1 MERRTMSEL
10 DHPAARGPLELLNDR
25 LRKHGWYDS
34 AEYWNLK
41 ARSYAGIA
49 RSAWPSNRYNAE
61 TQRLQLETI
70 ERVLGDVSGKRILD
84 LGCGTGR
91 IAIELAARG
100 ASVIGWDFAADA
112 LAAARC
118 DASARN
124 LEIEFRQVDIR
135 AALPDVEPAFDV
147 VVTVSCLVLACRSG
161 EEFEKVVRSLRA
173 VCHASARLLLLEPI
187 HSSRL
192 LRRILKM
199 SEREWIA
206 RMDRL
211 GFELEDRGALSFL
224 PARYLLAFHDA
235 PERLVKTL
243 FWSGERLLA
252 KYSALAGLGDYKWH
266 LYRVS
271 GARPE

>member
-1 MERRTMSEL
+1 MSEL
-10 DHPAARGPLELLNDR
+10 RHPAARGPLDLLNDR

-70 ERVLGDVSGKRILD
+70 ERVLGDVSGKRVLD

-100 ASVIGWDFAADA
+100 ARVTGWDFAGDA

-118 DASARN
+118 DARARD
-124 LEIEFRQVDIR
+124 LEIEFRQVDVR
-135 AALPDVEPAFDV
+135 AAFPAVESAFDA
-147 VVTVSCLVLACRSG
+147 VVTVSCLVLACRTG
-161 EEFEKVVRSLRA
+161 EEFATVVRSLRT
-173 VCHASARLLLLEPI
+173 VCDSGTRLLLLEPI

-199 SEREWIA
+199 GEREWIT
-206 RMDRL
+206 RMGQL
-211 GFELEDRGALSFL
+211 GFELEDRGAISFL
-224 PARYLLAFHDA
+224 PARYLLAFRDA
-235 PERLVKTL
+235 PETLVKTL

-266 LYRVS
+266 LYRVA
-271 GARPE
+271 GARPG